1 MLLLMVVAVTWD
13 LGFHSSP
20 LHSKEVSKFSWNVTL
35 YLDLTKAN
43 KGCKLELS
51 KNE

>member
-20 LHSKEVSKFSWNVTL
+20 LHSKEVSKVLMERNIIFRS
-35 YLDLTKAN
+35 DQ
-43 KGCKLELS
+43 GQ
-51 KNE
+51 